1 MPSHDVHSSH
11 PASHDEDAIRIKR
24 EPPHIW
30 LGRLTWVIMLIVMLE
45 YAIGSHQEREPQ
57 AAITAFALFLI
68 MLLAW
73 VIVEVVRY
81 VESQPESRMLR
92 DMARANGAAARDS
105 DFDGAFELPRDMVQ
119 TPVTD
124 AAPNDHTLPDIDA
137 NMDQKDV
144 LYE

>member
-11 PASHDEDAIRIKR
+11 PSPHDEDVIRIKR
-24 EPPHIW
+24 EPLRIW
-30 LGRLTWVIMLIVMLE
+30 LARLTWVIMLIVMLE

-73 VIVEVVRY
+73 AIVEVVRY

-92 DMARANGAAARDS
+92 DMARANGAATRDG
-105 DFDGAFELPRDMVQ
+105 DFDGAFELPRNVIQ
-119 TPVTD
+119 TPVADT
-124 AAPNDHTLPDIDA
+124 ARNSTLPDTAA
-137 NMDQKDV
+137 NMDEKDV